1 MSEFIGI
8 SENKLHHILGVAR
21 ECYRIAK
28 EKGYD
33 EDFCRRMWM
42 IGWNHDVGYEFS
54 EKQAEHP
61 YVGEA
66 MLKLINVTNGNAY
79 SSKVLHSIRRHGLH
93 TETRSIEWVILN
105 TADMTIDSKGNK
117 VSVDQRL
124 QDIKERYGERSNQY
138 ITACDVAYTIG
149 LTAVNLAETKQ

>member
-28 EKGYD
+28 GKGYD
-33 EDFCRRMWM
+33 EEFCRRMWM

-54 EKQAEHP
+54 EKQSEHP
-61 YVGEA
+61 YIGEE
-66 MLKLINVTNGNAY
+66 MLKLINVTNGNAS
-79 SSKVLHSIRRHGLH
+79 SSKVLHSIRQHGLYTKTKS
-93 TETRSIEWVILN
+93 TEWIILS

-117 VSVDQRL
+117 VDVTQRL
-124 QDIKERYGERSNQY
+124 QDIKERYGENSNQY
-138 ITACDVAYTIG
+138 LAACDVAYTLG
-149 LTAVNLAETKQ
+149 LKE